1 MDERNAIQ
9 RAYDNLAETYAAG
22 RSETGRDMDILA
34 EFLAMLQAESRVLDV
49 GCGQGIP
56 VLREVTATTTGY
68 GLDFSREQLQLA
80 AENLSDVPLLQ
91 ADVTHLPFDDGVV
104 DAIVTYHT
112 LIHVPVE
119 DQETAIAEF
128 SRVLRPSGRILLSEG
143 PTEWSGADP
152 NWLDTGVEMR
162 WHIAGADKTRT
173 QLQDAGFTIT
183 DEWVVDEDEH
193 WVFLAAELDT

>member
-1 MDERNAIQ
+1 MDEQNAIQ
-9 RAYDNLAETYAAG
+9 RAYDNLAETYATG

-34 EFLAMLQAESRVLDV
+34 EFLSTLPAESRTLDA

-56 VLREVTATTTGY
+56 VLREATATTTGY

-91 ADVTHLPFDDGVV
+91 ADITHLPFDDGVV
-104 DAIVTYHT
+104 DAIVAYHT
-112 LIHVPVE
+112 LIHLPLD

-128 SRVLRPSGRILLSEG
+128 SRVLRPSGQLLLSEG
-143 PTEWSGADP
+143 PTEWSGTNP

-162 WHIAGADKTRT
+162 WHIAGVNKTRA
-173 QLQDAGFTIT
+173 QLRDAGFTIT